1 MEKEKKIVKD
11 ISYDIYVKETNKY
24 YNKAFIDYMIIVV
37 IVALTF
43 LFG

>member
-43 LFG
+43 LFR

>member
-1 MEKEKKIVKD
+1 MEEKKIIKE
-11 ISYDIYVKETNKY
+11 ISYETYVKETNKY
-24 YNKAFIDYMIIVV
+24 YNKAFWQYMIIVT